1 LPCSTVSVVLKYDA
15 LTNILTGK
23 YEGIYQ
29 ESQPVNGKPSWKNK
43 DNAIWYLESEK
54 NWLIGPLKWIGYDA
68 AYIHASDSFDG
79 LTDYRNQWKYWD
91 GSSWKAS
98 SDSNDV
104 SVTCKDA
111 NLNGKSFWI
120 IVWSNLTINLSY
132 FFTGS
137 CQVNQECISIK
148 KCPYTQKLFS
158 QIKSTKDPEL
168 KSILI
173 EALRLLVCGKPSD
186 RTVCC
191 DIDQGN

>member
-1 LPCSTVSVVLKYDA
+1 MKIIADPTFIATSTETSTTTKEPTTTDKDPTITTKKPVFTLLPCSTVSVALKYDA
-15 LTNILTGK
+15 LANILTGK

-68 AYIHASDSFDG
+68 AYIHASNSFDG

-111 NLNGKSFWI
+111 NLNGKRF
-120 IVWSNLTINLSY
+120 
-132 FFTGS
+132 
-137 CQVNQECISIK
+137 
-148 KCPYTQKLFS
+148 
-158 QIKSTKDPEL
+158 
-168 KSILI
+168 
-173 EALRLLVCGKPSD
+173 
-186 RTVCC
+186 
-191 DIDQGN
+191 